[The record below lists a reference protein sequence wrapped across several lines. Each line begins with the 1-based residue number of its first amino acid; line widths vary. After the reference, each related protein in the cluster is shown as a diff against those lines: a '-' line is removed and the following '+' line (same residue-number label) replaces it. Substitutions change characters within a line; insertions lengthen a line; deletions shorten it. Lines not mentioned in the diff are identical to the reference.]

1 MALFGSTPWKRF
13 PFLQLLIPL
22 CAGILCNWY
31 LQGPLSLWMILLP
44 LSLSAIII
52 FSGFPLLARFRYS
65 PAAGIFSFI
74 FFFATGAALCWFKDI
89 RHQSGWIGRNH
100 NESVSYLLT
109 LEEPPVEKPNSYKAL
124 ARTDGMT
131 DGQLRL
137 PATGTVILYFKKD
150 SSVKQL
156 DYGTTLVIRQPLQEI
171 KSAGNPGGF
180 DFKAYAL
187 FQGVTH
193 QVYLQPGDYEIL
205 PAKNGNWLKRNLL
218 ESGQH
223 LVDIMRRY
231 IPGKKEA
238 GLAEALLIGYKQDL
252 DPEIVQSYSN
262 TGVVHI
268 IAISGLHLGLIYWL
282 LLLLLKPLLK
292 KKRMA
297 WLHAGLVIA
306 GLWVFS
312 LLAGAQPSVLRSALM
327 FSCIV
332 LGSTSGRKTSAINSL
347 AVSAFILLCYN
358 PFWLW
363 DAGFQLSYAA
373 VLSILLFMQPVYQWF
388 YIKNKILDYAW
399 KMNAVTIA
407 AQVFT
412 LPVSLYHFHQFPLSF
427 MLSNFIAVPLSSAI
441 LLGEIFLCLAVI
453 YPPAAILS
461 GKLIAAGIR
470 LMNGYVERVEQIPFS
485 MWEGIQLSSTQ
496 AIWMMLIL
504 ATGSYWL
511 MEKSKKAFY
520 TALLFLLFFTTERFV
535 SFFGAAQQQKII
547 VYQVPRQ
554 KAIDFIN
561 GRKCLFAGDSQL
573 ITNEK
578 ARNFHI
584 KPTRVLFRIT
594 ESEKLIGLAGYDK
607 YFRFGGKN
615 ILCIDSGTSYKQ
627 SIPGNR
633 PVIDLL
639 ILSHNPKLYINRL
652 AAALDIR
659 QVVMDGSVP
668 AWKAGYWKKDC
679 DSLKIPWYSTGEKGA
694 FVMTLN

>member
-1 MALFGSTPWKRF
+1 MALFGSTPWKRL

-31 LQGPLSLWMILLP
+31 LQLPLILWIILVP
-44 LSLSAIII
+44 LSLSGIII
-52 FSGFPLLARFRYS
+52 FSWFPLLARFRFS

-74 FFFATGAALCWFKDI
+74 FFFATGAALCWHKDI
-89 RHQSGWIGRNH
+89 RHQSDWIGRN
-100 NESVSYLLT
+100 NIDSVSYLLT
-109 LEEPPVEKPNSYKAL
+109 LEETPLEKPNSFKAL
-124 ARTDGMT
+124 ARVDGMT
-131 DGQLRL
+131 EGKLHL
-137 PATGTVILYFKKD
+137 PATGNIILYFKKD
-150 SSVKQL
+150 SAVKHL
-156 DYGTTLVIRQPLQEI
+156 EYGTTLVIRPPLQEI
-171 KSAGNPGGF
+171 KGAGNPGGF

-205 PAKNGNWLKRNLL
+205 PAKKGNWLKKNLL
-218 ESGQH
+218 LSGQR
-223 LVDIMRRY
+223 LVEIMRRY

-282 LLLLLKPLLK
+282 LLLVLKPLQK
-292 KKRMA
+292 KKRTA

-306 GLWVFS
+306 GLWSFS

-332 LGSTSGRKTSAINSL
+332 LGNTFGRKTAAINSL

-407 AQVFT
+407 AQGLT

-441 LLGEIFLCLAVI
+441 LLGEIFLCVAVI
-453 YPPAAILS
+453 YPPVAILS

-485 MWEGIQLSSTQ
+485 IWEGIQLSSTQ
-496 AIWMMLIL
+496 ALWLMLIL
-504 ATGSYWL
+504 STGSYWL
-511 MEKSKKAFY
+511 LEKSKKAFY
-520 TALLFLLFFTTERFV
+520 MALLFLLIFATERFV
-535 SFFGAAQQQKII
+535 SFFGAAHQQKII

-561 GRKCLFAGDSQL
+561 GRKCRFAGDSQL
-573 ITNEK
+573 IINEK

-584 KPTRVLFRIT
+584 KPTRVLFRVSET
-594 ESEKLIGLAGYDK
+594 EKLSGFAGYDN
-607 YFRFGGKN
+607 YYRFGGKN
-615 ILCIDSGTSYKQ
+615 ILCIDTNISFKLPVT
-627 SIPGNR
+627 GNR

-639 ILSHNPKLYINRL
+639 ILSHNPKLYISRL

-659 QVVMDGSVP
+659 QVVIDGSVP

-679 DSLKIPWYSTGEKGA
+679 DSLQIPWYSTGEKGA